1 MPVSFQ
7 KSEHEALVASLL
19 DEETLEAY
27 KGRHDGFRIGGTARF
42 LGGLL
47 VTCGDVLYGKEPS
60 YGKFKA
66 IEVIARIPYQS
77 WEVVG
82 YMLLTLFYS
91 DEQRAVR
98 LAKTLRFGRFS
109 QDNETMHVVV
119 LSQLA
124 RRYGQYGFLR
134 YTLVPLLFSFFYFA
148 SSFLLYLAS
157 PRRALELNY
166 VFEDHAFAQYG
177 RFIDRHEEALKARQI
192 QSEFLNF
199 YGRRAATE
207 YDLFRTIRCDEIIHR
222 NLSAEQALF
231 PDHGTGA

>member
-1 MPVSFQ
+1 MLVEYKRRYDHFALRRTPRFLGKV
-7 KSEHEALVASLL
+7 LVASGDLF
-19 DEETLEAY
+19 Y
-27 KGRHDGFRIGGTARF
+27 GR
-42 LGGLL
+42 
-47 VTCGDVLYGKEPS
+47 EPS

-91 DEQRAVR
+91 DERRAVR
-98 LAKTLRFGRFS
+98 LSQTLRFGRFS

-124 RRYGQYGFLR
+124 RKYGECGFLR
-134 YTLVPLLFSFFYFA
+134 YTLMPLLFSFFYFA
-148 SSFLLYLAS
+148 ASFLLYLVS

-166 VFEDHAFAQYG
+166 VFEDHAFSQYS
-177 RFIDRHEEALKARQI
+177 RFLEERGEALRNRAVK
-192 QSEFLNF
+192 SEFLDF
-199 YGRRAATE
+199 YGREVATE

-222 NLSAEQALF
+222 NLSAAEARRHEA
-231 PDHGTGA
+231 DEHDSER